1 MQPIKNLKMKKI
13 IIGSLLIFTATSCDK
28 VEETI
33 TTIVTETKEKA
44 QQKTQEV
51 LQETVNE
58 QLNKIVNAETLTF
71 QIVFPHENSL
81 TLENESGRKVAFP
94 NGAPFYIFK
103 YKVSDKD
110 LLLKTLIE
118 QPTTDEAKSKK
129 EFEVINYLINPPSYE
144 DLANILEK
152 LNFNPIDLVRKKEQI
167 WLDNFKDLTMNNQ
180 QIIQAMITHPILIE
194 RPIVIKGNKA
204 IIGRDLENVA
214 AFIS

>member
-1 MQPIKNLKMKKI
+1 MI
-13 IIGSLLIFTATSCDK
+13 
-28 VEETI
+28 
-33 TTIVTETKEKA
+33 
-44 QQKTQEV
+44 
-51 LQETVNE
+51 
-58 QLNKIVNAETLTF
+58 
-71 QIVFPHENSL
+71 QIYHNSRCGKSR
-81 TLENESGRKVAFP
+81 NC
-94 NGAPFYIFK
+94 
-103 YKVSDKD
+103 
-110 LLLKTLIE
+110 IE
-118 QPTTDEAKSKK
+118 HIEKSKK

-144 DLANILEK
+144 ELANILEK